1 MSLPTLIRPM
11 LATAGPLPSP
21 AQQDS
26 WAFEMKWDGVRAIAY
41 VRGPGPGDVVVL
53 GRNDRDATATYPEV
67 SDVGAALGGR
77 PCILDGEIV
86 AFAPAT
92 GRPDFGTLQQR
103 MHVVGAAQVRTLMR
117 TVPVVYLVF
126 DVLHLDA
133 RSLLDTPYDE
143 RRGLLD
149 TLPLAGPRCQVP
161 PAFAGGGAHA
171 LATSAAQGL
180 EGVVGKR
187 RNSRYEPGRRSTSWT
202 KVKNVAT
209 QAVVVGGWKPG
220 QGRRAGG
227 VGSLLL
233 GIPGPDGLEFVG
245 HVGTGFTDAALADL
259 AARLIARERRT
270 SAFRDVPREHAK
282 LARWV
287 EPELVGEV
295 EFAGWTGEGRLRHPS
310 WRGLRPDRSP
320 ADVVRE

>member
-1 MSLPTLIRPM
+1 VSPLPALIRPM
-11 LATAGPLPSP
+11 LATAGVLPP
-21 AQQDS
+21 PGQQEA

-41 VRGPGPGDVVVL
+41 VRGPGDVLVL
-53 GRNDRDATATYPEV
+53 GRNDRDATVTYPEV
-67 SDVGAALGGR
+67 GEVGAAVGGR
-77 PCILDGEIV
+77 PCILDGEII

-103 MHVVGAAQVRTLMR
+103 MHVQDGAQIRTLMR

-126 DVLHLDA
+126 DLLHLDG
-133 RSLLDTPYDE
+133 RSLLGAPYDE
-143 RRGLLD
+143 RRALLAG
-149 TLPLAGPRCQVP
+149 LPLAGSRCQIP
-161 PAFAGGGAHA
+161 PAFLGGGAHA

-180 EGVVGKR
+180 EGVVAKR
-187 RNSRYEPGRRSTSWT
+187 RDSPYEPGRRSPCWV
-202 KVKNVAT
+202 KVKNVST
-209 QAVVVGGWKPG
+209 QDVVVGGWKPG

-227 VGSLLL
+227 IGSLLL
-233 GIPGPDGLEFVG
+233 GVPAPGGLAFVG

-259 AARLIARERRT
+259 AARLAPRERRT
-270 SAFRDVPREHAK
+270 SAFLDVPREYAR
-282 LARWV
+282 LAHWV

-295 EFAGWTGEGRLRHPS
+295 TFSGWTADGRLRHPS

>member
-1 MSLPTLIRPM
+1 MSLPVLVRPM
-11 LATAGPLPSP
+11 LATAGALPPQS
-21 AQQDS
+21 QQDE

-41 VRGPGPGDVVVL
+41 VRGPDPGDVVVL

-67 SDVGAALGGR
+67 SEVGAAVGGR

-86 AFAPAT
+86 AFAPDT

-103 MHVVGAAQVRTLMR
+103 MHVMGAAQVRALMR

-126 DVLHLDA
+126 DVLHLDD
-133 RSLLDTPYDE
+133 RSLLAAPYEE
-143 RRGLLD
+143 RRALLG
-149 TLPLAGPRCQVP
+149 TLPLAGSHCQVP
-161 PAFAGGGAHA
+161 PAFARDGANA
-171 LATSAAQGL
+171 LAVSSAQGL
-180 EGVVGKR
+180 EGVVAKR
-187 RNSRYEPGRRSTSWT
+187 RDSRYEPGRRSACWV
-202 KVKNVAT
+202 KIKNVAT

-227 VGSLLL
+227 IGSLLL

-245 HVGTGFTDAALADL
+245 HVGTGFTDAALLDL
-259 AARLIARERRT
+259 AARFTARERRT
-270 SAFRDVPREHAK
+270 PAFLHVPREHARF
-282 LARWV
+282 ARWV

-320 ADVVRE
+320 SDVVRE

>member
-11 LATAGPLPSP
+11 LATAGTLPSQ

-41 VRGPGPGDVVVL
+41 VRGPDPSNVVVL
-53 GRNDRDATATYPEV
+53 GRNDRDATGTYPEV
-67 SDVGAALGGR
+67 ADVGPAVGGR

-86 AFAPAT
+86 AFSPST

-103 MHVVGAAQVRTLMR
+103 MHVVAAAQVRTLMR

-126 DVLHLDA
+126 DVLHLDG
-133 RSLLDTPYDE
+133 RSLLDAPYDE
-143 RRGLLD
+143 RRALLE
-149 TLPLAGPRCQVP
+149 TLPLAGARCQVP
-161 PAFAGGGAHA
+161 PRFSGAGANA
-171 LATSAAQGL
+171 LAVSSAQGL

-187 RNSRYEPGRRSTSWT
+187 RDSVYEPGRRSACWV
-202 KVKNVAT
+202 KVKNVLA

-220 QGRRAGG
+220 QGRRSGG
-227 VGSLLL
+227 IGSLLL
-233 GIPGPDGLEFVG
+233 GIPGPYGLEFVG
-245 HVGTGFTDAALADL
+245 HVGTGFTDATLVDL
-259 AARLIARERRT
+259 AARLTPRERRT
-270 SAFRDVPREHAK
+270 PAFLAVPREYAR

-295 EFAGWTGEGRLRHPS
+295 EFAGWTGDGRLRHPS

-320 ADVVRE
+320 SDVVRE

>member
-1 MSLPTLIRPM
+1 MSPLPALIRPM
-11 LATAGPLPSP
+11 LASPGVLPPP
-21 AQQDS
+21 AQQDA

-41 VRGPGPGDVVVL
+41 VRGPGDVLVL

-77 PCILDGEIV
+77 PCILDGEVV

-103 MHVVGAAQVRTLMR
+103 MHVLGAAQIRALMR

-126 DVLHLDA
+126 DVLHLDG
-133 RSLLDTPYDE
+133 RSLLDTPYE
-143 RRGLLD
+143 QRRALLD
-149 TLPLAGPRCQVP
+149 TLPLVGTRTQVP
-161 PAFAGGGAHA
+161 PAFLGGGAQA

-180 EGVVGKR
+180 EGVVAKR
-187 RNSRYEPGRRSTSWT
+187 RDWPYEPGRRSRGWV

-209 QAVVVGGWKPG
+209 QDVVVGGWKPG
-220 QGRRAGG
+220 QGRRSGG

-233 GIPGPDGLEFVG
+233 GIPGPEGLEFVG
-245 HVGTGFTDAALADL
+245 HVGTGFTDASLADL
-259 AARLIARERRT
+259 AARLSARERRT
-270 SAFRDVPREHAK
+270 SAFLDVPREHAK
-282 LARWV
+282 LVRWV

-295 EFAGWTGEGRLRHPS
+295 EFAGWTGDGRLRHPS

-320 ADVVRE
+320 SDVVRE